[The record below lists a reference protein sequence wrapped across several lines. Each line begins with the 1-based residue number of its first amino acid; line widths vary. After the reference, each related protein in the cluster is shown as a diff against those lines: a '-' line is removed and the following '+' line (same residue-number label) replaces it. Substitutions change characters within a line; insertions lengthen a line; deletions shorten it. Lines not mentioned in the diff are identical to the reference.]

1 MNCPKCGRNLS
12 SIRCSCG
19 FQVDKDI
26 ILVVGEESGE
36 RLQAIKEL
44 IIKQITPIS
53 ADELRERKRRLLDRA
68 AANAVVELIHNIGK
82 PEYTEVCSK
91 RINSAR
97 AAFDALTNSQKRYV
111 LNRAQLESAETIYQS
126 LQASE
131 NLKEAERR
139 AAKRAETEHLAAE
152 KAEEERRAAEEA
164 ETPLMNAI
172 HRTLTEDDP
181 SESTQ
186 DSLSSIES
194 EYRQETE
201 KIEEEYNQAVKAK
214 RKATRKARFSII
226 AILII
231 AAVFLYFTV
240 SRGIKLITDHF
251 WLILLE
257 YICCY
262 AVTFFSVKGKMYDGN
277 AFVRLLWVNG
287 GLLLCI
293 IMAVVDP
300 FNHEYTRTMALLSLT
315 VCLTGLIFPVLS
327 SLAVN
332 CDIWACE
339 YPGRRK
345 ALFYI
350 PVILAG
356 AIMLPVLVSSSLPE
370 LKSPVMLGDSI
381 KFGSWEQDGISANG
395 PESIQW
401 KVREVQ
407 DGKVLLL
414 CETCLEVLP
423 FNADGINS
431 SWTSSTLRSWLNNT
445 FYEAAFSSDEKQVI
459 CASEIKTTAG
469 VLFSESAE
477 DAEISCDRVFPP
489 APGENWLLTSSP
501 AVSQTVQDKL
511 LRNNSYMKAYWVRQ
525 SCFDSNYVYG
535 YDLENKTDTYYILSP
550 ESWALVRPALY
561 IDTQQYIEY
570 IDP

>member
-1 MNCPKCGRNLS
+1 MNCPKCGRGLS

-19 FQVDKDI
+19 FRADKDI
-26 ILVVGEESGE
+26 ILVVGEESGK

-44 IIKQITPIS
+44 IIKQEKPIS

-68 AANAVVELIHNIGK
+68 AANAVIELIHNVGT
-82 PEYTEVCSK
+82 PEYTEVCGK
-91 RINSAR
+91 RIAAAR
-97 AAFDALTNSQKRYV
+97 TAFDALTNSQKRYV
-111 LNRAQLESAETIYQS
+111 INRAQLESAETIYQS

-131 NLKEAERR
+131 KLKEAERR
-139 AAKRAETEHLAAE
+139 AAERAEA
-152 KAEEERRAAEEA
+152 ERRAAEEA
-164 ETPLMNAI
+164 ETPLLNAI
-172 HRTLTEDDP
+172 HRTHNEDDP

-186 DSLSSIES
+186 NSLSSIES
-194 EYRQETE
+194 QYRQETE
-201 KIEEEYNQAVKAK
+201 RIEEEYNQAVKAK

-240 SRGIKLITDHF
+240 SRGIKLITDHY

-262 AVTFFSVKGKMYDGN
+262 AVTIFSVKGKMYDGN
-277 AFVRLLWVNG
+277 AFVRLLWASG

-293 IMAVVDP
+293 IMTAVNP
-300 FNHEYTRTMALLSLT
+300 FNPAYTRTMALLSLT

-414 CETCLEVLP
+414 CETCLEILP

-445 FYEAAFSSDEKQVI
+445 FYEAAFSSDEKQLI

-477 DAEISCDRVFPP
+477 DAEISCDRVFLP

-511 LRNNSYMKAYWVRQ
+511 LRNNSYMKAYWLRQ
-525 SCFDSNYVYG
+525 SYFDSNYVYG